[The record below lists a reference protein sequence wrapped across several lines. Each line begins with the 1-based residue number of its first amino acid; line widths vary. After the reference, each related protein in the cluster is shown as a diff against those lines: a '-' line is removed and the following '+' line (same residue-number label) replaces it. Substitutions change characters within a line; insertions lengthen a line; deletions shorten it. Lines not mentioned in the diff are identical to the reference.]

1 MNMITPH
8 PDGCSDLYDE
18 YLARREPDLALN
30 PTEID
35 VINTGADDTQ
45 PCTKFG
51 VNKRRK

>member
-8 PDGCSDLYDE
+8 PDGCLDLYNE
-18 YLARREPDLALN
+18 YLDRRGTELALSD
-30 PTEID
+30 TEIEA
-35 VINTGADDTQ
+35 INTGANDSQ